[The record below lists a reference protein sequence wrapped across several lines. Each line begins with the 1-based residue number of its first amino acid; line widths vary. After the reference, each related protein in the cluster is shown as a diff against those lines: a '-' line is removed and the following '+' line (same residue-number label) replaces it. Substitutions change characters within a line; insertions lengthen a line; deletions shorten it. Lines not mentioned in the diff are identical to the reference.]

1 MPTPFAAF
9 NAISDE
15 PYINLT
21 TFRKNGNAVPTPVWF
36 AQDMGSGILYI
47 ETGGDSGKIKRIRHT
62 SRVTLAPCTALGK
75 TTGDVTEGKARIVT
89 DTAEIFRARGALH
102 RKYGLQRQIFNFVL
116 EVIAL
121 IRRDTKDTNAYIAIE
136 PEEQIE

>member
-1 MPTPFAAF
+1 MSTRFATF

-15 PYINLT
+15 PFVNLT
-21 TFRKNGNAVPTPVWF
+21 TFRKNGQAVPTPVWF
-36 AQDMGSGILYI
+36 AQDMGSGILYV
-47 ETGGDSGKIKRIRHT
+47 ETDGNSGKIKRIRHT

-102 RKYGLQRQIFNFVL
+102 RKYGLQRQIFYSVL

-121 IRRDTKDTNAYIAIE
+121 IRRDKRDTTAYIAIE
-136 PEEQIE
+136 PVE